1 MSPCIKKFVQV
12 SNLEV
17 IFLPSKHQY
26 SSCLDTYFYS
36 SICSKTFICCLLK
49 MSTLMSNLFLVMRLP
64 PVTVRSRMMP
74 PGRAVGM
81 TASIGTVTV
90 SLKRSLKLDADAH
103 GLHRVSE
110 RVLCTKMLPS
120 LGEVLKII

>member
-1 MSPCIKKFVQV
+1 
-12 SNLEV
+12 
-17 IFLPSKHQY
+17 
-26 SSCLDTYFYS
+26 
-36 SICSKTFICCLLK
+36 

-90 SLKRSLKLDADAH
+90 SLKRSLTLDTDAH

-110 RVLCTKMLPS
+110 RVLCTKMSPS
-120 LGEVLKII
+120 LGEVLKLI

>member
-1 MSPCIKKFVQV
+1 
-12 SNLEV
+12 
-17 IFLPSKHQY
+17 
-26 SSCLDTYFYS
+26 
-36 SICSKTFICCLLK
+36 

-81 TASIGTVTV
+81 TASIGTVTA
-90 SLKRSLKLDADAH
+90 SLERSLTLDADAH

-110 RVLCTKMLPS
+110 S
-120 LGEVLKII
+120 LVCRNVTCSGGSSQDNIG